1 VTAGGGGRGT
11 ARTPLYRS
19 DWRYVEKAAL
29 NDFTAEEFDRLN
41 AQRRV
46 YDAEQQADAVLAMFG
61 AAENEPSF
69 GYQINHFEHGLQS
82 ATMLAEAGFGEE
94 DVVVGLLHDIGFV
107 ACPDRH
113 GAFAAE
119 LLGAYVEPRN
129 VWMLRHHQRFGSFPP
144 PADGD
149 PGALEREQWRGHPHF
164 DWTVTFV
171 EEFDQNAI
179 DPSREN
185 LPLETFEP
193 LLRRIFARA
202 PRPLP
207 EIDDENP

>member
-1 VTAGGGGRGT
+1 
-11 ARTPLYRS
+11 LYRP
-19 DWRYVEKAAL
+19 DWRYVEKGAL
-29 NDFTAEEFDRLN
+29 NDFTSEEFDRLN
-41 AQRRV
+41 GQRRI
-46 YDAEQQADAVLAMFG
+46 YYAEQQADAVLAMFR
-61 AAENEPSF
+61 AAEHEPSF

-82 ATMLAEAGFGEE
+82 ATMLLEAGFGEE

-119 LLGAYVEPRN
+119 LLGSYVEPRN

-144 PADGD
+144 PAPGD
-149 PGALEREQWRGHPHF
+149 SGLLEREQWRGHPHF

-171 EEFDQNAI
+171 EEFDQNAV

-185 LPLETFEP
+185 LPLESFEP
-193 LLRRIFARA
+193 LVRRIFART
-202 PRPLP
+202 PRPVSDV
-207 EIDDENP
+207 DDEDG

>member
-1 VTAGGGGRGT
+1 MTEPEGEGRGT
-11 ARTPLYRS
+11 ARTPLYRP
-19 DWRYVEKAAL
+19 DWSYVEKAAL
-29 NDFTAEEFDRLN
+29 NEFTAEEFDHLN
-41 AQRRV
+41 RQRRI
-46 YDAEQQADAVLAMFG
+46 YYAEQQADAVLAMFRV
-61 AAENEPSF
+61 AEHEPSF
-69 GYQINHFEHGLQS
+69 GYQINHYEHGLQS
-82 ATMLAEAGFGEE
+82 ATMLLDAGFGEE

-149 PGALEREQWRGHPHF
+149 SSPLERERWRGHPHF

-171 EEFDQNAI
+171 EEFDQNAV
-179 DPSREN
+179 DPGLEN
-185 LPLETFEP
+185 LPLERFEP
-193 LLRRIFARA
+193 LVRRIFGRA
-202 PRPLP
+202 PRPLT
-207 EIDDENP
+207 DDD